1 MPGAGQ
7 PMAAPDAAPVQR
19 NLTRLTFG
27 PGLQADP
34 AFSPDGRFLAF
45 SADRDGNVDVYV
57 QPLSGGDPVRVTKS
71 PAADTQPSWSPDG
84 ASIAFRSERDGGG
97 IFVAPAFGGAERRVV
112 GEGSHPWWTP
122 DGGELQ
128 YLIEPFGNASRVV
141 RAVSVTGGAPRNP
154 FPAVQAQGPWVWIGP
169 APGGRTSF
177 LGTVEQGRGF
187 YTVSDAGV
195 VQSDLAAVR
204 ESLPNV
210 YGGQASIFAEARF
223 QWNAD
228 GSALLLQTRSA
239 DGIRNLWR
247 VSVDPAT
254 LAWTR
259 IDRLTTGSGSFV
271 GGTYAPG
278 GTRLAFSIQ
287 EESDQLWE
295 YTVAGTA
302 LSNGRALSEHG
313 ASVLGADVSQDG
325 HTLMFQLLRPGGP
338 PSPPFWV
345 SVRGQPASEL
355 PGVQGLPWV
364 RLSPDGSRFAYLKL
378 RAHSGGGFG
387 AALATRGFDGAD
399 RQISPWEGMFR
410 SPSDWSP
417 DGRFLL
423 TGGPE
428 LRAWPVEASPERD
441 ESRIVLTPQEGNLWG
456 GRYSPD
462 GRWIAFVNSQRPSA
476 PDRCAV
482 GVVAADGPLDRQWI
496 SVAPDRTCAD
506 QPRWNRDGTA
516 LFFLGNE
523 GAYLQVWRVPFDTN
537 RGEPAGP
544 AGRLSAFESPAFKL
558 SQSLSRASWGVA
570 DPKVYL
576 TMTSTSG
583 SVWMLDNVDR

>member
-1 MPGAGQ
+1 
-7 PMAAPDAAPVQR
+7 MAAPDAAPVQR

-345 SVRGQPASEL
+345 IVRGQPASEL
-355 PGVQGLPWV
+355 PGVHGLPYA
-364 RLSPDGSRFAYLKL
+364 RLSPDGSRFAYLKVRP
-378 RAHSGGGFG
+378 RAGDFD

-399 RQISPWEGMFR
+399 RQISPWGYHFR
-410 SPSDWSP
+410 SPSDWSS
-417 DGRFLL
+417 DARFIL

-428 LRAWPVEASPERD
+428 LRTWPVEASPERD
-441 ESRIVLTPQEGNLWG
+441 ESRIVLTAREGNLWS

-462 GRWIAFVNSQRPSA
+462 GRWITFVNSQRPSA

-482 GVVAADGPLDRQWI
+482 GVVAADGPVDRPWI

-516 LFFLGNE
+516 IFFLGNE
-523 GAYLQVWRVPFDTN
+523 GGYLQVWRVPFDTN
-537 RGEPAGP
+537 RGEP
-544 AGRLSAFESPAFKL
+544 
-558 SQSLSRASWGVA
+558 RASRPRAGFGLFSTMMYARRGVPS
-570 DPKVYL
+570 DRL
-576 TMTSTSG
+576 RS
-583 SVWMLDNVDR
+583 SVVSRPHRPPASRPRAGAPEPRCRAR